1 MLLFLR
7 LDRVTYDHAI
17 MEAIEDVPTASVL
30 PDTAAPSTS
39 TDVGTSAAAPPN
51 PSEDNVVRQSTRM
64 KIPSLKRLATEVD
77 VDNETHD
84 SVEDGTQVKRRQA
97 RPALTYADLY
107 VGLHVYAKWI
117 VSFTICLLCC
127 SMHAHVS

>member
-1 MLLFLR
+1 MGSSCVCCLTPLR
-7 LDRVTYDHAI
+7 SRVALKTY
-17 MEAIEDVPTASVL
+17 T
-30 PDTAAPSTS
+30 
-39 TDVGTSAAAPPN
+39 TDVASAAAVPN

-84 SVEDGTQVKRRQA
+84 SVEGGTQVKRRQA

-117 VSFTICLLCC
+117 VSGGTSKKHGATILRLNPDL
-127 SMHAHVS
+127 SGKDGTADIT